1 MDISNCTYILP
12 HAIRVYIF
20 LCSKKELFDLTVIK
34 SICQLC
40 NFYSFLSFISKKI
53 QKKWEI
59 TFWFFIKQKMI
70 KKHPNMKQNPPAS
83 TVYSKQGYE
92 FWSRNFEKKLFQCFF
107 LNWTKYLQLCPSS
120 QMLPFNATLINKL
133 SIQYYRPEATFQ
145 TY

>member
-34 SICQLC
+34 SIYQLC

-70 KKHPNMKQNPPAS
+70 KNIQTWNKIPQHLQYIQKKDMNSGP
-83 TVYSKQGYE
+83 
-92 FWSRNFEKKLFQCFF
+92 RNFEKKLFQCFF